1 MWSFGLLCLEVFT
14 GADPYRTSKDY
25 YVPILLSQ
33 GKPPENPGTAAVGLS
48 PKMWE
53 LMQSCWEVDP
63 AERPDMFKIQLAM
76 RDILLRFKIR
86 PTVMARRPSTSPVL
100 TLPLRSRI
108 SQPLVPTR
116 VSPTVGDS
124 SAHETKGS
132 SSASSSLSIPAPSP
146 PSGGQVTLEAST
158 SIPSPRPSPS
168 PELEGTW
175 TLNKGTPLGSQ
186 RLPPLRE
193 DNYELHSAGIS
204 MSPMAPPQISRSSS
218 RPSGPTATTLFPHPT
233 VASDFPIRT
242 IPTPSPSQ
250 SSTSPGPDEP
260 VAPKRKFSLW
270 KRSQSRTL
278 LSQWIPATAPP
289 PKPPKSKLTS
299 RNTSQ
304 TNPAETLKAVPS
316 RSSTILPTLTTT
328 RKQVP
333 ASEDCERYGRD
344 RDKINE

>member
-1 MWSFGLLCLEVFT
+1 
-14 GADPYRTSKDY
+14 
-25 YVPILLSQ
+25 
-33 GKPPENPGTAAVGLS
+33 
-48 PKMWE
+48 
-53 LMQSCWEVDP
+53 
-63 AERPDMFKIQLAM
+63 MFKIQLAM
-76 RDILLRFKIR
+76 RDILPRVEIR
-86 PTVMARRPSTSPVL
+86 PTVMARRPSTSPVR
-100 TLPLRSRI
+100 TLPLRFRI

-116 VSPTVGDS
+116 VSPTVGDG

-132 SSASSSLSIPAPSP
+132 SSAGSSLSIPAPSP

-175 TLNKGTPLGSQ
+175 TQNKGTPLGSQ

-193 DNYELHSAGIS
+193 DNHELHSAGIS

-270 KRSQSRTL
+270 KRSRSRTL
-278 LSQWIPATAPP
+278 LSASGKWDPATASP

-304 TNPAETLKAVPS
+304 TNPAETLKAMPS
-316 RSSTILPTLTTT
+316 QSSTILPTNTTT

-344 RDKINE
+344 WDKINK